1 MQVDG
6 LLLQR
11 PPQPFNKDVVEVLA
25 PTIHGYFDVSV
36 GQSRDPSCTCVLA
49 ALVRIH
55 YLWLAISGDCLLQRL
70 NAKAGIQRIG
80 KPPGQNLTGRPIHA
94 LRRSKAIAYRPK
106 DCHQIQKAVL
116 DGDVGNVAAP
126 NLIGP
131 RDCEFPQQVWI
142 NAVLWVLLAGI
153 RPLVDGLQPHDI
165 H

>member
-70 NAKAGIQRIG
+70 HAKAGIQRIG
-80 KPPGQNLTGRPIHA
+80 KPLSQNLAGRPTH
-94 LRRSKAIAYRPK
+94 
-106 DCHQIQKAVL
+106 DCHQIQKAFL
-116 DGDVGNVAAP
+116 DGDVGDVAAP

-131 RDCEFPQQVWI
+131 RNRQ
-142 NAVLWVLLAGI
+142 LL
-153 RPLVDGLQPHDI
+153 Q
-165 H
+165 